1 MGGGREEPITPY
13 PGKEIQRMGG
23 GREEPITPYP
33 DQEISLQKKEE
44 KELVV
49 IKTMCGKHCVKGTQ
63 KKEEKELL

>member
-33 DQEISLQKKEE
+33 DKEISLQKK
-44 KELVV
+44 KRRL
-49 IKTMCGKHCVKGTQ
+49 Q
-63 KKEEKELL
+63 P